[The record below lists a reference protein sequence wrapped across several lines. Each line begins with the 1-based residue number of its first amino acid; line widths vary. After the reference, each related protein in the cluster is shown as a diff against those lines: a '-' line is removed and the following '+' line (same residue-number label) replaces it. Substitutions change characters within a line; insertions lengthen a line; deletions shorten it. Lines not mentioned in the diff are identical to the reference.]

1 MRHFYNI
8 RKETMIFQSS
18 SVPSK
23 ISQKQENFVGLSA
36 YLTESVEQM
45 ILNYSSIP
53 LNTCPIANDFKNR

>member
-1 MRHFYNI
+1 
-8 RKETMIFQSS
+8 MIFQSS